1 VSAALVA
8 IVLSPFVPAGVP
20 VLAAGLTA
28 VVVGWSRASRALLP
42 DRSVE
47 ETG

>member
-1 VSAALVA
+1 
-8 IVLSPFVPAGVP
+8 VLSPFVPAGVP

-28 VVVGWSRASRALLP
+28 VAVGWGRASRTSSS

-47 ETG
+47 EAG